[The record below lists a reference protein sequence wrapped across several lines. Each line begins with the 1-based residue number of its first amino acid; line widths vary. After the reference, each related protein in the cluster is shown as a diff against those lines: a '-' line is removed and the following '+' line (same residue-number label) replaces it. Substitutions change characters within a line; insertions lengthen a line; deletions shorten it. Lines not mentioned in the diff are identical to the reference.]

1 MSNALDFFT
10 IAGQRRY
17 LRIAL
22 FLGKWLMALTSAS
35 VEKYLRSNFGR
46 HYVYMLVSALF
57 LFLVCSG
64 LNPHPAPLTSL
75 FLSVLFVLVIYHFIQ
90 VFRRRRLAV
99 AEPHSASAGDPS
111 SHEPDQFIATEK
123 VPSPVWQRS
132 LFNGLAQVIVQS
144 RKEAGE
150 IKLTARADGL
160 TLATT
165 IVQAKACPPRPSV
178 P

>member
-64 LNPHPAPLTSL
+64 LNPHPA
-75 FLSVLFVLVIYHFIQ
+75 H
-90 VFRRRRLAV
+90 
-99 AEPHSASAGDPS
+99 
-111 SHEPDQFIATEK
+111 
-123 VPSPVWQRS
+123 
-132 LFNGLAQVIVQS
+132 
-144 RKEAGE
+144 
-150 IKLTARADGL
+150 
-160 TLATT
+160 
-165 IVQAKACPPRPSV
+165 
-178 P
+178 